1 MPYLLLHATDYKS
14 VALPPVPIAIGN
26 RESPACRRQ
35 VRRQNGGAKITE
47 GLIFANPVSGNCAQ
61 KLQLLF

>member
-1 MPYLLLHATDYKS
+1 MPFLLLHATDYKS
-14 VALPPVPIAIGN
+14 VALPPDSY

-47 GLIFANPVSGNCAQ
+47 GLIFTNPASGNCTE